1 MRTKQSISLLLNKE
15 RKKDSYEESKRILLR
30 TKEMWNSNSVLNEKE
45 GGGTRVCEDSRVP
58 STHVGAKFPG
68 RVAEP
73 QMRHV
78 G

>member
-1 MRTKQSISLLLNKE
+1 ME
-15 RKKDSYEESKRILLR
+15 F
-30 TKEMWNSNSVLNEKE
+30 NSVLNEKE
-45 GGGTRVCEDSRVP
+45 GGGTRAREDSRVP
-58 STHVGAKFPG
+58 STQVGAKIPG